1 MQKIEA
7 ILEIKTTAEAFAEYH
22 KAKQIALA
30 ASKAAEA
37 KWQAMGLPENG
48 EGWRELA
55 KLGEGETAKVVLKDG
70 NGNFLAS
77 GTISQRTNPPR
88 KASTFWVSPRL

>member
-22 KAKQIALA
+22 KAKQVALA
-30 ASKAAEA
+30 ASKAADA
-37 KWQAMGLPENG
+37 KWQAMGLPESG

-55 KLGEGETAKVVLKDG
+55 KLGEGETAKVILKDG
-70 NGNFLAS
+70 NGNFRSQSKSSSLA
-77 GTISQRTNPPR
+77 R
-88 KASTFWVSPRL
+88 KRRQSIG